1 MNRRMINK
9 TVVGIVGPLLPSE
22 PAAALV
28 EAHYHHHE
36 YLLHFELV
44 FENTLKTVNDCAFRP
59 DKPVKFP
66 SPPPAF
72 SRRHKSARAREEIR
86 LSISAFCPEIDHQ
99 RAM

>member
-59 DKPVKFP
+59 DKPVNFP
-66 SPPPAF
+66 SPPPAY